1 MNGRFMGRIFFILF
15 LIAAVPYG
23 ARTWWR
29 MRMARGPRERAFIGR
44 ASVGIAMLTM
54 LAVAAF
60 CMMAARGQL
69 FALPLIGVAGMAVRS
84 GYRRVHA
91 RIQEEEA
98 DPLSRAK
105 RVN

>member
-1 MNGRFMGRIFFILF
+1 MPRILFILL
-15 LIAAVPYG
+15 LIASIPYS

-29 MRMARGPRERAFIGR
+29 MRMAQGPRERAFIGR
-44 ASVGIAMLTM
+44 ASVTIAILTVLGTAVFLM
-54 LAVAAF
+54 LAAK
-60 CMMAARGQL
+60 GQL
-69 FALPLIGVAGMAVRS
+69 FALPLLGVLAMGVRY

-91 RIQEEEA
+91 RIRAEEG